1 MNGLGSKLGFVARL
15 RPKSFAD
22 VATVGPGLE
31 VDVESWVAQPGLP
44 SGFEEF
50 N

>member
-1 MNGLGSKLGFVARL
+1 MSGLGSKLGFGARL
-15 RPKSFAD
+15 RPKNFAD
-22 VATVGPGLE
+22 GATVGPGLK
-31 VDVESWVAQPGLP
+31 VDVEFGVAQTGLP